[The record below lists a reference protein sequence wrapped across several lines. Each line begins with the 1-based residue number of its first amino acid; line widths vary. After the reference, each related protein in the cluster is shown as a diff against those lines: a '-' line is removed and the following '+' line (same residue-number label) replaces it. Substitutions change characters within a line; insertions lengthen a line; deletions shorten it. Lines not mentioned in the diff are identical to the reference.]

1 MKKRIRILITLLLAI
16 PIVSFGNDSK
26 LKELINKMREM
37 CPIVLNEA
45 MTLDEV
51 KYDGG
56 VVTMNY
62 VFQEGFMDFEGIR
75 ANQEAV
81 RHNLLI
87 GYANSTEEG
96 FKSVVDAMI
105 EADADLCVIYNSK
118 GEERIVMRFSAKEL
132 KANRPTD
139 NSDPEKYLK
148 SLADNDRLET
158 PYVFDT
164 GMIVVDVILDA
175 HYYIEVIEC
184 DEMLYDMDIIMK
196 YSSAL
201 KKEWLDGIHGLD
213 DHVSNKMRK
222 LLKNTNR
229 GLARKYIGS
238 SSRKTCMICIDP
250 NEL

>member
-1 MKKRIRILITLLLAI
+1 MKKRIRIFITLLLAI

-26 LKELINKMREM
+26 LKELINKWSEM
-37 CPIVLNEA
+37 CPMVLNEA
-45 MTLDEV
+45 ITLDEV

-62 VFQEGFMDFEGIR
+62 ILQKGLLDFEGIR

-81 RHNLLI
+81 RYNLLV

-96 FKSVVDAMI
+96 FKSMVDAII
-105 EADADLCVIYNSK
+105 EADADLCIIYNSK
-118 GEERIVMRFSAKEL
+118 GEERIVMRFSGKEL

-164 GMIVVDVILDA
+164 GMIVIDVILDT
-175 HYYIEVIEC
+175 HYYINVIEC
-184 DEMLYDMDIIMK
+184 DETLYDMDIIRE
-196 YSSAL
+196 YSSVL
-201 KKEWLDGIHGLD
+201 KKEWLDGILGLD
-213 DHVSNKMRK
+213 DYVSKKMLK

-238 SSRKTCMICIDP
+238 SSRKNCMICIEPD
-250 NEL
+250 EL

>member
-1 MKKRIRILITLLLAI
+1 MKKGIRILITLLLAI
-16 PIVSFGNDSK
+16 PIASFGNDSK
-26 LKELINKMREM
+26 LKELIHKMREM

-51 KYDGG
+51 KYDGN

-62 VFQEGFMDFEGIR
+62 IFQEGFLDFDGIR

-81 RHNLLI
+81 RYNLLV

-96 FKSVVDAMI
+96 FKTLIDAII
-105 EADADLCVIYNSK
+105 EAEADLCVIYNSK
-118 GEERIVMRFSAKEL
+118 GVEKIEMHFSAKEL

-164 GMIVVDVILDA
+164 GMIVIDVILDA
-175 HYYIEVIEC
+175 HYYIDVIEC
-184 DEMLYDMDIIMK
+184 DESLYDMDVIK
-196 YSSAL
+196 EYSSLL
-201 KKEWLDGIHGLD
+201 KKEWVDGIHGQND
-213 DHVSNKMRK
+213 QVTKNMCK

-238 SSRKTCMICIDP
+238 SSRKTIMICIEPD
-250 NEL
+250 EL